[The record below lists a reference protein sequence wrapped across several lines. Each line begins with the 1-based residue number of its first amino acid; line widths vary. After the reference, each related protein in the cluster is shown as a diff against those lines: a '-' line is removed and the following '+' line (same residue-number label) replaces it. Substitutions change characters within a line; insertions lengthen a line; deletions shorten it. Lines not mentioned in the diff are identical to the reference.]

1 MTELERKIKAKI
13 PGPDTGIEV
22 RHTLCDICS
31 PGMHC
36 GINAYVKD
44 GKVIKIEGID
54 GHPSN
59 DGRLCTKGL
68 SNRQYLYRE
77 DRILTPLKRVGKR
90 GEGKFEPI
98 TWDEAYAEI
107 ANGLNAAKEKYGA
120 ESVAF
125 YSGYSKW
132 YRQMLRRLAYAFGS
146 PNYGC
151 ESSACY
157 TAAFMAW
164 KVAAGEQGGPDMAN
178 SDLFLGWAFNPF
190 YSSYM
195 GARRA
200 MELKEKGLKFLIVD
214 TRRTPTSE
222 KLADLF
228 LQPRT
233 GTDGALAHAIANV
246 LIQNGWIDKPYID
259 KYVYGFDDYAKY
271 VSQFNESNIE
281 QLTDVPY
288 SKVVEAAKLIH
299 ENKRISCNESSA
311 PLCHHRNGLQNYRAM
326 MALLVITGN
335 VDRTGGQLPGPHTYM
350 ERYCGF
356 ETREEHFM
364 EERYPHDAP
373 KAVGAERFPLWYDLR
388 HDMQANDLTDNILRQ
403 DENSVKVLF
412 ALGMNYRMFPQ
423 DGRLAEAFGKLDFFV
438 DVDLFLTD
446 TAKYA
451 DIVLPACTSMERGEF
466 KCYPGGYAWYTN
478 PVVEPLGESKSDC
491 EILTLLARRMKMDD
505 ELLCA
510 GYEACIKYI
519 IQDLPITVEE
529 LRAAEGPIKV
539 PGVTPYEVGS
549 ILERGVNTPT
559 GKLELYSERIAAH
572 PEWGLDALPTYR
584 PPYNPDPEQ
593 YPFLLCAGTR
603 IPNALHSRL
612 HDVPWESSLLPDPV
626 VEMSMEDAERLGIE
640 LGDPVEITTSVG
652 SLTFQA
658 LPTATVQPGEVYIY
672 HGYRELDINSILDG
686 AALDPY
692 SGFPAYRSACCNVRR
707 K

>member
-22 RHTLCDICS
+22 RHTICDICS

-36 GINAYVKD
+36 GINAYIKD

-68 SNRQYLYRE
+68 SNRQYIYRE
-77 DRILTPLKRVGKR
+77 DRVLTPLKRVGKR

-107 ANGLNAAKEKYGA
+107 AKGLNAAKAKYGA

-164 KVAAGEQGGPDMAN
+164 KVAAGEQGRPDMAN

-195 GARRA
+195 KARRA
-200 MELKEKGLKFLIVD
+200 MALKEKGLKFLIVD
-214 TRRTPTSE
+214 TRRTPASE

-259 KYVYGFDDYAKY
+259 KYVYGFDEYAEY

-288 SKVVEAAKLIH
+288 SQVVEAAKLIH

-311 PLCHHRNGLQNYRAM
+311 PCA
-326 MALLVITGN
+326 ITATAC
-335 VDRTGGQLPGPHTYM
+335 RTT
-350 ERYCGF
+350 
-356 ETREEHFM
+356 
-364 EERYPHDAP
+364 AP
-373 KAVGAERFPLWYDLR
+373 SWHCSP
-388 HDMQANDLTDNILRQ
+388 
-403 DENSVKVLF
+403 
-412 ALGMNYRMFPQ
+412 
-423 DGRLAEAFGKLDFFV
+423 
-438 DVDLFLTD
+438 
-446 TAKYA
+446 
-451 DIVLPACTSMERGEF
+451 LPATLTARAASCSAPTAICTLAAAGKPMSTSTCTR
-466 KCYPGGYAWYTN
+466 P
-478 PVVEPLGESKSDC
+478 
-491 EILTLLARRMKMDD
+491 ARR
-505 ELLCA
+505 
-510 GYEACIKYI
+510 
-519 IQDLPITVEE
+519 T
-529 LRAAEGPIKV
+529 
-539 PGVTPYEVGS
+539 S
-549 ILERGVNTPT
+549 
-559 GKLELYSERIAAH
+559 RI
-572 PEWGLDALPTYR
+572 PWALPASRCGTIWRARCR
-584 PPYNPDPEQ
+584 PWTCP
-593 YPFLLCAGTR
+593 AR
-603 IPNALHSRL
+603 SWRAR
-612 HDVPWESSLLPDPV
+612 
-626 VEMSMEDAERLGIE
+626 
-640 LGDPVEITTSVG
+640 
-652 SLTFQA
+652 
-658 LPTATVQPGEVYIY
+658 PT
-672 HGYRELDINSILDG
+672 
-686 AALDPY
+686 
-692 SGFPAYRSACCNVRR
+692 RSALSLRWA
-707 K
+707 